1 MEDDCL
7 KDTPFFYLEL
17 KEHILDVPYTQGK
30 RRIRVL
36 LPKDYHKHSDKH
48 YPVVYMHDGQNVFH
62 STEAFSKHSW
72 KTIHAIKRN
81 PDIPPMIIVGIDNG
95 EELRTLEYLPW
106 TLKNAYDDRL
116 LNQGGRGAE
125 FSEFVMTIVKV
136 FVDTHY
142 RTLADADHTAV
153 IGSSF
158 GATIST
164 YLAAAYKD
172 QIGRLGIFSL
182 TNWAVAQD
190 FDRFIKQQALPNE
203 QRIYIECGTEEG
215 DEVDEMIIGPNTEQA
230 YISDAIKYSQQV
242 VQAGVAPENV
252 SLNIFHGDE
261 HSEKYWSRH
270 LPDCLRFISQGWP
283 Y

>member
-1 MEDDCL
+1 MEFA
-7 KDTPFFYLEL
+7 PFFYLEL
-17 KEHILDVPYTQGK
+17 KEHILDVPYTLAK

-36 LPKDYHKHSDKH
+36 LPKDYEAHPDKH

-62 STEAFSKHSW
+62 SKEAFSKHSW
-72 KTIHAIKRN
+72 KTIHAVKRN
-81 PDIPPMIIVGIDNG
+81 PDLPSMIIVGIDNG
-95 EELRTLEYLPW
+95 EDTRTLEYLPW
-106 TLKNAYDDRL
+106 TVKDAYDSRL
-116 LNQGGRGAE
+116 SGQGGRGAE
-125 FSEFVMTIVKV
+125 YSEFVVTIVKD
-136 FVDTHY
+136 FIDKHY
-142 RTLADADHTAV
+142 RTLPDAAHTAM

-164 YLAAAYKD
+164 YLGAAYKD

-190 FDRFIKQQALPNE
+190 FDRFIERVDLPND

-215 DEVDEMIIGPNTEQA
+215 DEIDEMIIGPYTEQA
-230 YISDAIKYSQQV
+230 YITDAIKYSKQV
-242 VQAGVAPENV
+242 IQAGVAPENV

-261 HSEKYWSRH
+261 HSEKYWSKH

-283 Y
+283 L